1 MDLDDNFGVQY
12 VKEVGEVLNDDENE
26 IQLS

>member
-12 VKEVGEVLNDDENE
+12 VKEVEEVLNDDENE

>member
-12 VKEVGEVLNDDENE
+12 VKEVVEVLSDDENE